1 MLLGFDVVALWDPG
15 ANDLESEA
23 ECMSIEFSSQFEDDV
38 LLHREIG
45 LLLVLCAPSYHAQ
58 LAVKA
63 LGIAKHVYVQ
73 PPCAISATQTL
84 RMLQS
89 ASYYPNLVAVVGTLR
104 SLPAVQEMKR
114 LMNENYLGTPLHCD
128 IRLNSPNSVSKSK
141 YSWRCRE
148 DMGGGVLNQFGFSIL
163 DLVLNYLLQQKAVR
177 VHAVFRTLQ
186 TSTSQ
191 INGIRHITADDVAS
205 LLIETDKNC
214 LITMN
219 LNGCSSKFSQELSIS
234 SQSSQLVIRDQSL
247 YGRKF
252 AAVDNNDMDEIFY
265 LDTNLTSSK
274 PGSTNQELPPVFLEG
289 FSSMFNALRAIFDSP
304 EKDSKNFNLFA
315 SFEDSYHISRIIQ
328 AARQSSLNKTWVN
341 VVANEN

>member
-1 MLLGFDVVALWDPG
+1 MALWDPD
-15 ANDLESEA
+15 ACDLEGEA

-45 LLLVLCAPSYHAQ
+45 LLLVLCPPSYHAQ

-114 LMNENYLGTPLHCD
+114 LMNENYLGIPLHCD
-128 IRLNSPNSVSKSK
+128 IRLNSPNLVSKSK

-186 TSTSQ
+186 KNTSQ

-205 LLIETDKNC
+205 LLIETDHNC

-219 LNGCSSKFSQELSIS
+219 LNGCSSTFSQELSIS
-234 SQSSQLVIRDQSL
+234 SQNSQLVIREASL

-252 AAVDNNDMDEIFY
+252 AAAMDSNKDMEEIFY
-265 LDTNLTSSK
+265 LDTNLASSNT
-274 PGSTNQELPPVFLEG
+274 GSTNQTDLSPVFLEG
-289 FSSMFNALRAIFDSP
+289 FSTMFNSLRTIFETP
-304 EKDSKNFNLFA
+304 EKDAKNFNLFA
-315 SFEDSYHISRIIQ
+315 SFEDSYHISRVIQ

-341 VVANEN
+341 VGNNEN